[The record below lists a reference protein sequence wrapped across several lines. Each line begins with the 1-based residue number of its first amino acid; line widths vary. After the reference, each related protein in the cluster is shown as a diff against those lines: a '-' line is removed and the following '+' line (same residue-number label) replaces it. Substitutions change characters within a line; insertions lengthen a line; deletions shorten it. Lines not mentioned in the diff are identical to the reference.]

1 MPIRFGCLC
10 CTLSLAIVSF
20 VVEPVHAG
28 EAQWVEVRSPN
39 FSVVTDAGEKRGRD
53 VALHFEQMRGVFGTL
68 MQKAKVTLP
77 VPLQIVAFRNTKELR
92 QFAPLFHGK
101 PTEVAGLFQAGADR
115 SYIMLDMST
124 ENPWSVVFHEYAHQL
139 MNGNIS
145 AEMHP
150 WFEEGF
156 AEFFSSIEVD
166 SKEAR
171 VGKIPPEEYLILRQ
185 DGMMKIADL
194 FRVQQNSKTYNES
207 GDHRTVF
214 YAESAMV
221 VHFIYDNL
229 LIPKVAVYFDRV
241 VDQKM
246 PVDNAIQQA
255 FGISAVQFDGALR
268 KYVDSGRYKYYA
280 IPTPPGV
287 ASSTFTVAP
296 LGALD
301 AKAIMAD
308 VHLRSPE
315 YQEKALQEFQEIL
328 KEQPNHATALRG
340 LGYAYLE
347 KQDFAHAGEYF
358 RRAAQADSKDSRV
371 HYYSALLTSREGFV
385 ADPTKRLEMKKE
397 LETSI
402 ALDPNYADAYSLL
415 AFAQS
420 SSGDHDGALQSA
432 RKALNL
438 SPRNE
443 GYLFNLAQI
452 LMGAQKVDEAIA
464 LLQNLAKSQNAE
476 MSTRAQQTLM
486 QAMTYKDEMKSY
498 ESRKVAVVTGE
509 QLVNR
514 ALPEHSSR
522 PERDTAPEQVIPPS
536 GPAKFLKGK
545 LTSVD
550 CSSSPAA
557 VLAIL
562 SGTKTWKMHVR
573 DSGSVVVIGAD
584 NFSCGWTN
592 QKLAVNY
599 RQTGDGEGDVISLEV
614 Q

>member
-28 EAQWVEVRSPN
+28 EVQWVEVRSPN

-53 VALHFEQMRGVFGTL
+53 VALHFEQMRGVFATL

-77 VPLQIVAFRNTKELR
+77 VPLQIVAFRNTKEMR

-101 PTEVAGLFQAGADR
+101 PTEVAGLFQAGSDR
-115 SYIMLDMST
+115 SFIMLDMST

-145 AEMHP
+145 SEPHP

-166 SKEAR
+166 NKEAR
-171 VGKIPPEEYLILRQ
+171 VGKIPPDVYVILHQ
-185 DGMMKIADL
+185 DGMMKVADL

-221 VHFIYDNL
+221 VHYIYDNS
-229 LIPKVAVYFDRV
+229 LIPKVAAYFDLVLDR
-241 VDQKM
+241 KM
-246 PVDNAIQQA
+246 PIDNAIQQA
-255 FGISAVQFDGALR
+255 FGMSAAQFDAALR
-268 KYVDSGRYKYYA
+268 KYVDSGRYKYYP
-280 IPTPPGV
+280 IPTAAGI

-296 LGALD
+296 LGELD

-308 VHLRSPE
+308 IHLRSPE
-315 YQEKALQEFQEIL
+315 YQEKALAEFQEIL
-328 KEQPNHATALRG
+328 KAQPNHAAALRG

-347 KQDFAHAGEYF
+347 KQDFEQAGEYF
-358 RRAAQADSKDSRV
+358 RRAAQADSKDPRV
-371 HYYSALLTSREGFV
+371 HYYSALLTNREGL
-385 ADPTKRLEMKKE
+385 AEDPGRRAEMKKE

-402 ALDPNYADAYSLL
+402 ALDPNFADAYSLM
-415 AFAQS
+415 AFAQFS
-420 SSGDHDGALQSA
+420 AGDHDGALQSA
-432 RKALNL
+432 RKAVSL

-452 LMGAQKVDEAIA
+452 LMGAEKVDEAIA
-464 LLQNLAKSQNAE
+464 VLQNLGKSPHPEVSA
-476 MSTRAQQTLM
+476 RAQQVLM
-486 QAMTYKDEMKSY
+486 QAMTYKEEMKAY
-498 ESRKVAVVTGE
+498 ESRKVAVATGG

-522 PERDTAPEQVIPPS
+522 PERDITPEQVIPPAT
-536 GPAKFLKGK
+536 PAKFLKGK
-545 LTSVD
+545 LASVD

-557 VLAIL
+557 VLAVV
-562 SGTKTWKMHVR
+562 SGAKTWKMHVR

-592 QKLAVNY
+592 QKIAVNY